1 MIDEGLV
8 ERIKELQRTNPDG
21 KLKWMSFTYES
32 GNNKHDPR
40 AHDASYI
47 QEFFDKLEAD
57 EITIDPWLE
66 KKYGLG
72 EPKQNE
78 LFVARLPKDIEEYEV
93 QAYFAEWGEIENIS
107 VKEGKGYAFITFSD
121 PAVIDSILA
130 HYDDH
135 KIRDEWIDCK
145 RTAGRRGGKG
155 KGRDRGRKGKG
166 RDGGKGKGGDR
177 GGKGKGRDGGKGNGG
192 KGKGRPQPY

>member
-1 MIDEGLV
+1 MG
-8 ERIKELQRTNPDG
+8 
-21 KLKWMSFTYES
+21 
-32 GNNKHDPR
+32 
-40 AHDASYI
+40 
-47 QEFFDKLEAD
+47 
-57 EITIDPWLE
+57 

-145 RTAGRRGGKG
+145 RTAGR
-155 KGRDRGRKGKG
+155 KGKG

-177 GGKGKGRDGGKGNGG
+177 GGKGKGRDGGKGN
-192 KGKGRPQPY
+192 